1 MNEVPAKRPT
11 AEDIERVFLGRPARH
26 TRIQVAEAAGVPSE
40 LAARIWRALG
50 FAAPADDA
58 VAFSDADVAA
68 LRRIGALLEE
78 GLLDE
83 KVVVRMARA
92 LGQTTAR
99 LAQWQTEIVL
109 DALTDPREP
118 AADAEVARVL
128 EAAGRLLPD
137 FERLLVHVWRVQ
149 LAAATTRLLVHAEL
163 AEGAPSS
170 RVTLAVGFADLVSF
184 TRYSRE
190 LDESALTELVE
201 GFESRAA
208 DVVAARGGRLVK
220 ALGDEVLFTAQDPAT
235 AAGIALDLAE
245 AVEQQGGPDVRVGL
259 AYGPILPVM
268 GDVFGPTVNLAA
280 RLTSIARPGTI
291 IIDSGMAEG
300 LTGEP
305 GLEICKIRR
314 RPARGFGVIQPY
326 VLRALPPER
335 EEDRGKA
342 GENAGEPAAQ
352 ASARQAR

>member
-1 MNEVPAKRPT
+1 MDEVPAKRPT
-11 AEDIERVFLGRPARH
+11 AEDIERLFLGPPARH
-26 TRIQVAEAAGVPSE
+26 TRGQVAQAAGVPLE

-58 VAFSDADVAA
+58 AAFSDADVAA

-83 KVVVRMARA
+83 RTVVRMARA

-109 DALTDPREP
+109 DALTDPGEP
-118 AADAEVARVL
+118 VSDADMARMFQM
-128 EAAGRLLPD
+128 AGRLMPD
-137 FERLLVHVWRVQ
+137 FEKLLVHVWRVQ
-149 LAAATTRLLVHAEL
+149 LAAAANRLLATAEPDG
-163 AEGAPSS
+163 GAPGT

-201 GFESRAA
+201 GFEARAS
-208 DVVAARGGRLVK
+208 DVVAGRGGRLVK
-220 ALGDEVLFTAQDPAT
+220 ALGDEVLFTARDPAT
-235 AAGIALDLAE
+235 AAGIALDLADALRE
-245 AVEQQGGPDVRVGL
+245 RHDGPDVRVGL
-259 AYGPILPVM
+259 AYGPILPAM

-280 RLTSIARPGTI
+280 RLTAIARPGTI
-291 IIDSGMAEG
+291 VIDPGMAEG
-300 LTGEP
+300 LADEP

-326 VLRALPPER
+326 VLRAVPPER
-335 EEDRGKA
+335 EQA
-342 GENAGEPAAQ
+342 GETAGRPAGQ
-352 ASARQAR
+352 ASARDAR